1 MPHVVLLG
9 DSIFDNASYVPGSPD
24 VVKQLQARLPRDW
37 RATLLAVDGHV
48 VADVSAQFTG
58 LPADA
63 THLAVSV
70 GGNDALGY
78 SGVLFESVRS
88 VSEAV
93 SHLATIRDSFRS
105 KYRKMLAEVVSRN
118 LPTIVCTIY
127 DAIPGLAPEAAAALT
142 LFNDVIVSEATRAGV
157 SVLELRLVCTDAAD
171 YSPLSPIEPS
181 SRGGEK
187 IATALAQ
194 ALSSDAVN
202 QGRTVVF
209 GR

>member
-24 VVKQLQARLPRDW
+24 VVKQLQTRLPKDW

-48 VADVSAQFTG
+48 VADVSRQLED
-58 LPADA
+58 LPGDA

-78 SGVLFESVRS
+78 SGVLYESVRS

-93 SHLATIRDSFRS
+93 SHLANIRDSFRS
-105 KYRKMLAEVVSRN
+105 KYRKMLAQVLSHK

-127 DAIPGLAPEAAAALT
+127 DAIPGLAREAAAALT

-157 SVLELRLVCTDAAD
+157 SILELRLICTDAAD

-181 SRGGEK
+181 SRGGDK
-187 IATALAQ
+187 IAAALAE
-194 ALSSDAVN
+194 ALSSGALIH
-202 QGRTVVF
+202 GRTVVF